1 MVIRSMAPSN
11 VGAVAKL
18 MSAIKPTGGTLKA
31 RISSCRTWGYWQ
43 SWWAGIWRKDGA
55 PKGWLLCAEYA
66 GYACLT
72 IENLGYDENG
82 VFVMEQQLEPLLQRA
97 EQYARRKG
105 LRNMRYIIGS
115 TGMSCHG
122 RPITDLPRSCARFA
136 RWAGRI
142 LTTSV
147 PSVLCPPVFSPTAT
161 ERTTTALSWSSLC
174 CERFAVVWP
183 RSHSQKI
190 SAAARGP
197 GHPAPCFVLA
207 TVSVLPVHC
216 GFDEALYL

>member
-1 MVIRSMAPSN
+1 MVIRRMEPSN

-18 MSAIKPTGGTLKA
+18 MSAIKPD
-31 RISSCRTWGYWQ
+31 
-43 SWWAGIWRKDGA
+43 WWDFEGANQQLQDVGLLAKLVGWYLEEDGA

-82 VFVMEQQLEPLLQRA
+82 AFVMERQLEPLLQRA
-97 EQYARRKG
+97 EQYARQKG

-122 RPITDLPRSCARFA
+122 RPITDFAEELRTLRSLGRAHFDYFRSIGFVPTGFLPNCYGKNYHGIIMVKSLLR
-136 RWAGRI
+136 
-142 LTTSV
+142 
-147 PSVLCPPVFSPTAT
+147 
-161 ERTTTALSWSSLC
+161 ALRC
-174 CERFAVVWP
+174 GMGAV
-183 RSHSQKI
+183 SQPENK
-190 SAAARGP
+190 RRHTGP
-197 GHPAPCFVLA
+197 GHPAPCFVLV

>member
-1 MVIRSMAPSN
+1 
-11 VGAVAKL
+11 
-18 MSAIKPTGGTLKA
+18 MSAIKPDWWDFEGANQQLQDVGLLAKLVGWYLEEDGT
-31 RISSCRTWGYWQ
+31 
-43 SWWAGIWRKDGA
+43 

-97 EQYARRKG
+97 EQYARQKG

-115 TGMSCHG
+115 TGMV
-122 RPITDLPRSCARFA
+122 LPRASYHRFCRGSCARFA

-183 RSHSQKI
+183 RLT
-190 SAAARGP
+190 ARNKRRRTGP
-197 GHPAPCFVLA
+197 GHRPRVLCW
-207 TVSVLPVHC
+207 L
-216 GFDEALYL
+216 LYLSCLSTADLMRLFTSNGLGASYGFL